1 MLSLVAE
8 IFDSGQRNGVATR
21 LASRYSEPMSRFSE
35 LLASEKIDPRR
46 LLVASAAIE
55 RLRPEDRRAHFLKR
69 KKKGG
74 AAAEKPA
81 EGEAPPAKPRSG
93 VLVSSEV
100 LRKAQEGLPLT
111 GPQKTRVLRALNRVL
126 EQKKKE
132 PVDLRK
138 VF

>member
-1 MLSLVAE
+1 
-8 IFDSGQRNGVATR
+8 
-21 LASRYSEPMSRFSE
+21 MSRFSE
-35 LLASEKIDPRR
+35 LLTSENIDPRR
-46 LLVASAAIE
+46 LLVASSAIE
-55 RLRPEDRRAHFLKR
+55 RRRPEDRRAHFLKR
-69 KKKGG
+69 KKKGAG

-81 EGEAPPAKPRSG
+81 EGEAPAAKPRSG
-93 VLVSSEV
+93 VIVSREV
-100 LRKAQEGLPLT
+100 LRRAQEGLPLT